1 MERSKIKKNMTTW
14 RRYIFFAVW
23 ILTGTIFGWQMVER
37 EHAFDSPY
45 MWLNLLM
52 LLFCTIALLWWLS
65 SPLRDG
71 PSDVARTRR
80 GRFILIAVIAVCALF
95 ALRTVVGP
103 PLLFG
108 LPVLAIAVLASLR
121 PNITRQELLY
131 ALGLSLVAGIAG
143 LGAQWVPFHLIV
155 WSVLQVFLVS
165 TSLLAGWAILRHA
178 GLLEQGIGH
187 SRFLSEGT
195 APALRGFLQG
205 MLISLPWAMS
215 LVVMGGSNSETWVRH
230 WWQPLLAINPGI
242 AEEAWGR
249 ILLVP
254 LMFLILRRV
263 SRPKKAF
270 IVALVIVGYWFAY
283 VHTSGGIDDLFST
296 IMMGTLYILPVSYIC
311 LHRDLETA
319 IGFHFW
325 LDFVKF
331 AAAYLLNTGLWLN
344 S

>member
-1 MERSKIKKNMTTW
+1 MKKNLTTW

-23 ILTGTIFGWQMVER
+23 TLTTAIFGWQILER
-37 EHAFDSPY
+37 ERTFDSPH

-65 SPLRDG
+65 YPLRDG
-71 PSDVARTRR
+71 SSDVARTKW
-80 GRFILIAVIAVCALF
+80 GWFILIAVIAVCALF

-108 LPVLAIAVLASLR
+108 LPVVAVAVLASLR
-121 PNITRQELLY
+121 PTITKQEVLY

-143 LGAQWVPFHLIV
+143 LGAQWVSFHPIV
-155 WSVLQVFLVS
+155 WSVLQVLLVS
-165 TSLLAGWAILRHA
+165 TGLLAGWAVLRHA
-178 GLLEQGIGH
+178 GLLEQGIGY

-195 APALRGFLQG
+195 ASALRGFLQG
-205 MLISLPWAMS
+205 MLIGLPWALS
-215 LVVMGGSNSETWVRH
+215 LVVMGGSESETWVRH

-254 LMFLILRRV
+254 LLFLILRRV

-270 IVALVIVGYWFAY
+270 VAALVIVGYWFAY
-283 VHTSGGIDDLFST
+283 LHTSGGMDDLFST
-296 IMMGTLYILPVSYIC
+296 IVTGTLYVLPVSYIC
-311 LHRDLETA
+311 LYRDLETA

-331 AAAYLLNTGLWLN
+331 TAAYLLNIGLQLN

>member
-1 MERSKIKKNMTTW
+1 MERSKMKKNATTW
-14 RRYIFFAVW
+14 RGFTFYAVW
-23 ILTGTIFGWQMVER
+23 ILTTAILGWQMLEKR
-37 EHAFDSPY
+37 HTFDSPY
-45 MWLNLLM
+45 MWLNLVM
-52 LLFCTIALLWWLS
+52 LFFCTVALLGWLPC
-65 SPLRDG
+65 PLQDG
-71 PSDVARTRR
+71 SSDVARTKR
-80 GRFILIAVIAVCALF
+80 GWFILIVVIAVCALF

-108 LPVLAIAVLASLR
+108 LPVVAVAALASLR
-121 PNITRQELLY
+121 PSITKQEALY

-143 LGAQWVPFHLIV
+143 LGAQWVPFCPIV
-155 WSVLQVFLVS
+155 WSVLQVLLVS
-165 TSLLAGWAILRHA
+165 TGLLAGWAILRHT

-195 APALRGFLQG
+195 ASALRGFLQG
-205 MLISLPWAMS
+205 MLLGLPWALS
-215 LVVMGGSNSETWVRH
+215 LVVMGSSESETWVRH

-254 LMFLILRRV
+254 LLFLILRRV
-263 SRPKKAF
+263 SRPKRAF
-270 IVALVIVGYWFAY
+270 VFALVIVGYWFAY
-283 VHTSGGIDDLFST
+283 LHTSGGMEDLFST
-296 IMMGTLYILPVSYIC
+296 IMIGTLYVLPVSYIC

-325 LDFVKF
+325 LDCVKF
-331 AAAYLLNTGLWLN
+331 AAAYLLNTG